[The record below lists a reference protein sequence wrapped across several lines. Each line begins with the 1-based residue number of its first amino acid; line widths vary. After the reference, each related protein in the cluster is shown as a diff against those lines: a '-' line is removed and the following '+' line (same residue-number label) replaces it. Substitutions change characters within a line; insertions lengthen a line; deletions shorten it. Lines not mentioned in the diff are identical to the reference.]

1 MTARP
6 NIARVLCDRSGP
18 DRAFDYR
25 IPDDLS
31 AKITIGS
38 VVRIDLH
45 GRKIGGW
52 VKEFDPSD
60 ALPAD
65 ELLPLRRVSGIGPD
79 ESVIELAEWSAQRWA
94 GRRSQFFRAAS
105 PPRVVRSIGTAT
117 YSTLAPEPRSPATT
131 RLLAHN
137 GGVLRL
143 PPTSDVLPSLWSCV
157 ERGPVLVV
165 VPGVDDATILKSRVA
180 RAGVTTALLPHEWAR
195 SAAGVDVVIGT
206 RTAVFARL
214 PKLGSIMVIDE
225 HDERLQSEA
234 SPTWHAREVAA
245 ERARRN
251 DIPLILVSATPTPEA
266 LHKRVIE
273 APSREREI
281 AGWPEIVVADLS
293 NADSAPG
300 GRLSSAVI
308 EELRNP
314 SRRVLCVVNRK
325 GTSKLLACRSCREL
339 ATCERC
345 DSVMSQPDDDLLSCA
360 KCGSERPLTC
370 LNCHGMSFSNLRP
383 GTARLVKELA
393 AAAGRPAR
401 VVDADTEPDWSS
413 GPAVE
418 VLVGTEAVLHRVT
431 HADTVVVLD
440 IDSEVLAPRFR
451 AGEQTLSLL
460 TRAARLVG
468 RKADGGRLVVQTR
481 QIDHPLLASMSQV
494 APGDAT
500 EIERAQREQLVL
512 PPYGAIAVIEGA
524 GAAEFVQSLPDS
536 VRVGG
541 TGDRRQVRATNP
553 EVLGRTL
560 ALGHRPAKGRLRV
573 AVNPG
578 R

>member
-1 MTARP
+1 
-6 NIARVLCDRSGP
+6 
-18 DRAFDYR
+18 
-25 IPDDLS
+25 
-31 AKITIGS
+31 
-38 VVRIDLH
+38 
-45 GRKIGGW
+45 
-52 VKEFDPSD
+52 
-60 ALPAD
+60 
-65 ELLPLRRVSGIGPD
+65 
-79 ESVIELAEWSAQRWA
+79 
-94 GRRSQFFRAAS
+94 
-105 PPRVVRSIGTAT
+105 
-117 YSTLAPEPRSPATT
+117 
-131 RLLAHN
+131 
-137 GGVLRL
+137 LRL

-180 RAGVTTALLPHEWAR
+180 RAGATTALLPHEWAR
-195 SAAGVDVVIGT
+195 AAAGVDVVIGT

-251 DIPLILVSATPTPEA
+251 DVPLILVSAMPTPEA
-266 LHKRVIE
+266 LHERAIE

-293 NADSAPG
+293 NDDSAPG

-345 DSVMSQPDDDLLSCA
+345 ESVMSQPDDDRLSCA
-360 KCGSERPLTC
+360 KCGSERPMAC
-370 LNCHGMSFSNLRP
+370 LNCHGMAFSNLRP

-418 VLVGTEAVLHRVT
+418 VLVGTEAILHRVT

-468 RKADGGRLVVQTR
+468 RKSDGGRLVVQTR
-481 QIDHPLLASMSQV
+481 QIDHPLLAAMSQV

-500 EIERAQREQLVL
+500 EIERAQREQLAL

-541 TGDRRQVRATNP
+541 TGDRRQVRASDP
-553 EVLGRTL
+553 EVLGRAL
-560 ALGHRPAKGRLRV
+560 ALGQRPAKGRLRV